1 MANQEEGSI
10 LKALDVAKTQW
21 YHFTAVVVAG
31 MGFFTDSYDLFVIS
45 LITKLLGRINYQVPG
60 SSSPGT
66 LPDGISAA
74 VRGVAFAGTFLG
86 QIFFGCLG
94 DKLGR
99 KRVYG
104 STLLIMTICSIASG
118 LSFGKDPKT
127 VMVTLCFFRFW
138 LGFGIGGDYPLSATI
153 MSEYANKRT
162 RGAFIASVF
171 AMQGVE
177 NLPQEGFLYMSR
189 IFSRLSFRLG
199 PIYWTAQPPPSHR
212 QITCGGSS

>member
-60 SSSPGT
+60 SSSSPGS

-104 STLLIMTICSIASG
+104 STLLIMTFDQALLSITASILTG
-118 LSFGKDPKT
+118 
-127 VMVTLCFFRFW
+127 R
-138 LGFGIGGDYPLSATI
+138 
-153 MSEYANKRT
+153 
-162 RGAFIASVF
+162 
-171 AMQGVE
+171 
-177 NLPQEGFLYMSR
+177 
-189 IFSRLSFRLG
+189 
-199 PIYWTAQPPPSHR
+199 
-212 QITCGGSS
+212 